1 MTTGINRENPSK
13 VIPIAIIIL
22 GILAGYLFYSLTIK
36 GTEVGIPPPAVSQDD
51 TLSKF
56 KDINLNFSVFDD
68 FRFKSLKI
76 FGESPV
82 QPGPTGRVDIFAP
95 F

>member
-1 MTTGINRENPSK
+1 MATGTSKENPSK
-13 VIPIAIIIL
+13 VIPIAIIVL
-22 GILAGYLFYSLTIK
+22 GVIAGYLFFSLTIQ
-36 GTEVGIPPPAVSQDD
+36 GTEVEIPLPVTTDD

-56 KDINLNFSVFDD
+56 KDLSLDFSIFDD
-68 FRFKSLKI
+68 ARFKSLKI

-82 QPGPTGRVDIFAP
+82 QPGATGRVDIFAP

>member
-1 MTTGINRENPSK
+1 MAIGTSKENPSK
-13 VIPIAIIIL
+13 VIPIAIMAL
-22 GILAGYLFYSLTIK
+22 GIIAGYLFFSMTIQ
-36 GTEVGIPPPAVSQDD
+36 GSEEEIPLPVIADD

-56 KDINLNFSVFDD
+56 KGLSLDFSIFDD
-68 FRFKSLKI
+68 ARFKSLKI

-82 QPGPTGRVDIFAP
+82 QPGPTGRLDIFAP

>member
-1 MTTGINRENPSK
+1 M
-13 VIPIAIIIL
+13 AL
-22 GILAGYLFYSLTIK
+22 GIIAGYLFFSMTIQGSK
-36 GTEVGIPPPAVSQDD
+36 EGIPLPVIADD

-56 KDINLNFSVFDD
+56 KDLSLDFSIFDD
-68 FRFKSLKI
+68 ARFKSLKI

-82 QPGPTGRVDIFAP
+82 QPGPTGRLDIFAP

>member
-1 MTTGINRENPSK
+1 MAPIKTNPSK
-13 VIPIAIIIL
+13 VIPAAIVVIGII
-22 GILAGYLFYSLTIK
+22 AGYFFYTSFIK
-36 GTEVGIPPPAVSQDD
+36 EEFVEIPLPAAIQDG

-56 KDINLNFSVFDD
+56 KDLSLDFSAFDD
-68 FRFKSLKI
+68 SRFKSLRI

-82 QPGPTGRVDIFAP
+82 QPGQTGRTDIFAP

>member
-1 MTTGINRENPSK
+1 MTTGTSKENPSK
-13 VIPIAIIIL
+13 VIPIAIIVL
-22 GILAGYLFYSLTIK
+22 GVIAGYLFFSLTIQ
-36 GTEVGIPPPAVSQDD
+36 GSEVGIQPPVTTDD

-56 KDINLNFSVFDD
+56 KNLGLDFSIFDD
-68 FRFKSLKI
+68 ARFKSLKI

-82 QPGPTGRVDIFAP
+82 QPGPTGRADIFAP

>member
-1 MTTGINRENPSK
+1 MAAGTSKENPSK
-13 VIPIAIIIL
+13 VIPIAIMVL
-22 GILAGYLFYSLTIK
+22 GIIAGYFFFSLTIQ
-36 GTEVGIPPPAVSQDD
+36 GSEAGIPPPVATDD

-56 KDINLNFSVFDD
+56 KDLKLDFSIFDD
-68 FRFKSLKI
+68 TGFKSLKT

-82 QPGPTGRVDIFAP
+82 QPGPTGRTDIFAP

>member
-1 MTTGINRENPSK
+1 MATGTSKENPSK
-13 VIPIAIIIL
+13 VIPIAIIVI
-22 GILAGYLFYSLTIK
+22 GIVAGYLFFSMTIQ
-36 GTEVGIPPPAVSQDD
+36 GSEVGISPPVTADD

-56 KDINLNFSVFDD
+56 KDLNLDFSIFDD
-68 FRFKSLKI
+68 ARFKSLKT

-82 QPGPTGRVDIFAP
+82 QPGPTGRLDIFAP

>member
-1 MTTGINRENPSK
+1 MTAGTSKENQSK
-13 VIPIAIIIL
+13 MIPIAIMVL
-22 GILAGYLFYSLTIK
+22 GVIAGYFFFSLTIQ
-36 GTEVGIPPPAVSQDD
+36 GSEVEIPPPVLADD

-56 KDINLNFSVFDD
+56 KDLGLDFSIFDD
-68 FRFKSLKI
+68 TRFKSLKT

-95 F
+95 Y

>member
-1 MTTGINRENPSK
+1 MATGTSKENPSK
-13 VIPIAIIIL
+13 VIPIAIIVL
-22 GILAGYLFYSLTIK
+22 GVIAGYLFFSLIIQ
-36 GTEVGIPPPAVSQDD
+36 GTEVEIPLPVTTDD

-56 KDINLNFSVFDD
+56 KDLSLDFSIFDD
-68 FRFKSLKI
+68 ARFKSLKI

-82 QPGPTGRVDIFAP
+82 QPGATGRVDIFAP